1 MKTGSAWRLFGIATA
16 AISWSGDAL
25 AQNVLPTITVGPARK
40 HVAARRAPTPAHHV
54 AAASTPTQPHRV
66 ASPSTPAPPR
76 SAEAAPAPAPQ
87 SSPAPPPAELTSQ
100 TRLDHLQP
108 KIGVNDYTLD
118 RAAIDALPQGNETP
132 LDKVLLQT
140 PGVAQDSAASGNL
153 HVRNEHANVQYRID
167 GILLPDGVS
176 GFGQILDTG
185 FIGSLS
191 LITGALPAQYG
202 LRTAALVDIISRA
215 PPATPGGNVT
225 IYGGS
230 HATGQTFFEYGAKS
244 GQWEVF
250 ATGRLVRNNLGL
262 ENPTPSHEAIHD
274 LTEQGRFFGY
284 ASYAIDDATKLSFIT
299 GTSVANFHIPN
310 NPNQPPNFEAF
321 GISWFDSSKLNEI
334 QDERNFYNVIALTH
348 SAGALDTQLSY
359 FSRYSTLHFVP
370 DQIGDL
376 VFNGVASDVYR
387 ASLVNGL
394 QGDAAYRVGEGHTVR
409 GGFVVSGEKTHVVT
423 NSSLEP
429 LDTDGN
435 PIDQPYGVYDSS
447 AKVGWIAGGYVQDEW
462 KPTDRLT
469 LNGGLRFDQI
479 WQFVETNQVSPRFAL
494 VFKPFDGTTLH
505 GGYARNFTPPPQAL
519 ASPTTLA
526 FYNNTTQQPEI
537 PFSSPVRPERAHV
550 FDVGATQKIAR
561 ELEVGLD
568 FYYKRARNLLDDGQ
582 FGAAYALTAFNY
594 DRAYNSGVE
603 FSSKFES
610 GDFRAYG
617 NLAWGRQRATQWTSN
632 QFLFGADEYAY
643 VANHYIYTDH
653 AQIWTASAGA
663 SYVLSGTHG
672 AIDMIYGSGLR
683 SGFANTTHVSPY
695 TQVNL
700 GLWREIGTLFDKP
713 LTLRFDVV
721 NLLDHAYELRSG
733 SGIGVFAPQYGPRR
747 GFFVALK
754 QAF

>member
-1 MKTGSAWRLFGIATA
+1 MGQRLVRRSLAFLAAILATLPERDAAAQYSLPDIELAQKPRKPARSRPPQPARPTTTA
-16 AISWSGDAL
+16 ARHS
-25 AQNVLPTITVGPARK
+25 
-40 HVAARRAPTPAHHV
+40 APPSSQR
-54 AAASTPTQPHRV
+54 AAAVPGPPT
-66 ASPSTPAPPR
+66 
-76 SAEAAPAPAPQ
+76 PAPAP
-87 SSPAPPPAELTSQ
+87 SPPSAELTNAA
-100 TRLDHLQP
+100 RLDRLLP
-108 KIGVNDYTLD
+108 KIGVSQYSLD
-118 RAAIDALPQGNETP
+118 RATIEALPQGNETP
-132 LDKVLLQT
+132 LDKVLLQA

-153 HVRNEHANVQYRID
+153 HVRNEHANLQYRIN

-176 GFGQILDTG
+176 GFGQVMDTG

-191 LITGALPAQYG
+191 LVTGALPAQYG

-215 PPATPGGNVT
+215 PPDTPGGNVT
-225 IYGGS
+225 LYGGS

-250 ATGRLVRNNLGL
+250 ATGRLVRNNLGI

-299 GTSVANFHIPN
+299 GTSAANFHIPN

-321 GISWFDSSKLNEI
+321 GVSWFDSAKLNEI
-334 QDERNFYNVIALTH
+334 QDERNFYNVIALTQS
-348 SAGALDTQLSY
+348 SAALDTQLSY
-359 FSRYSTLHFVP
+359 FSRYSTLHYVP

-376 VFNGVASDVYR
+376 IFDGVASDVYR

-394 QGDAAYRVGEGHTVR
+394 QGDAAYRITDAHTLR
-409 GGFVVSGEKTHVVT
+409 AGFTASSEKTHVVN

-429 LDTDGN
+429 LDANGD

-447 AKVGWIAGGYVQDEW
+447 AKVGWIAGVYAQDEW
-462 KPTDRLT
+462 KLNDQLT

-479 WQFVETNQVSPRFAL
+479 WQFVEANQVSPRFAL
-494 VFKPFDGTTLH
+494 VLKPMEGTTLH

-550 FDVGATQKIAR
+550 FDVGVTQKIAH
-561 ELEVGLD
+561 ELEIGLD

-582 FGAAYALTAFNY
+582 FGQAYALTAFNY

-603 FSSKFES
+603 LSSKFES

-632 QFLFGADEYAY
+632 QFLFDADEYAY

-721 NLLDHAYELRSG
+721 NLLDHAYELRDG